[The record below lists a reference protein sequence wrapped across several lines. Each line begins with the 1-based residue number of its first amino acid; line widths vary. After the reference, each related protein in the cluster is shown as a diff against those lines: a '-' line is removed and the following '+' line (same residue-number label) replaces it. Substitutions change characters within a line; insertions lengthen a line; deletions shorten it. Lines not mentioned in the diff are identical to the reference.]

1 VRRTAL
7 VVALLAAPAV
17 VAAQDAA
24 PARRALI
31 ERAAVA
37 RDRGDHA
44 LALTLARE
52 AAALGTSPSLRAFIA
67 HEHVALGQHQEA
79 VAEAEACAREAE
91 APPRRPDRE
100 ALLVECRTL
109 ASSQRSL
116 VRAAPVA
123 PATAAATSEP
133 SPVLAPPA
141 HASYGPWIVGGVG
154 AASLALTVLF
164 AGLRADALSSRDAL
178 CVGRAPCSLATPGD
192 VDAARGAQ
200 DRAADF
206 STGVNV
212 TLAVGGAALVGAV
225 TWYLLDR
232 SAARRVAPTVTYD
245 GRGAAV
251 GLGGVF

>member
-164 AGLRADALSSRDAL
+164 AGLRADALSSRDAR
-178 CVGRAPCSLATPGD
+178 C